1 MSREL
6 KTGIVSVII
15 IALFIWGFNYL
26 KGQNIFEANSRTFYI
41 EYDNIR
47 GLNKASTVS
56 IHGLQVGRVTDITFN
71 KDPEKLGMLLVE
83 IAVDDDFPFT
93 INSVVKIYSTGII
106 GGESLA
112 IIPSYEGEL
121 AKSGDYLK
129 GEIESDIFTS
139 VGQSLNPLKT
149 KVERVIIE
157 ADSLLL
163 ALNDVLDEK
172 TRNSFKRTV
181 QQFETT
187 ATLMN
192 RTLGSLN
199 KMIDSSR
206 VNIDVTL
213 ANTKKVSDN
222 FVKVSDTL
230 VNANFGETVKTLQV
244 TLENMNGLLKGIENG
259 EGSVGKLM
267 KNDSLYVNL
276 ANASKEM
283 EELLREMKLNP
294 KRFVHFS
301 LFGKKA
307 KPYDAENNK
316 NNISNDQKK
325 KKKKN

>member
-1 MSREL
+1 MSREI
-6 KTGIVSVII
+6 KTGIVSVVI
-15 IALFIWGFNYL
+15 IALFIWGYNFL
-26 KGQNIFEANSRTFYI
+26 KGQNIFEGNARTFYI

-56 IHGLQVGRVTDITFN
+56 IHGLQVGKVTDIQFN
-71 KDPEKLGMLLVE
+71 QDPDKRGMLVVE
-83 IAVDDDFPFT
+83 ISVDDDFPFT

-112 IIPSYEGEL
+112 IIPSYDGEL

-163 ALNDVLDEK
+163 ALNDVLDDK
-172 TRNSFKRTV
+172 TRKSFKRTI
-181 QQFETT
+181 QGFETT
-187 ATLMN
+187 VGSMNSTLS
-192 RTLGSLN
+192 SLN

-206 VNIDVTL
+206 VNIDATL
-213 ANTKKVSDN
+213 ENTKKVSAN

-230 VNANFGETVKTLQV
+230 VNANLGETVKTLQV
-244 TLENMNGLLKGIENG
+244 TLENVNGLLKGLEDEKGTI
-259 EGSVGKLM
+259 GKLM
-267 KNDSLYVNL
+267 NNDSLYINL
-276 ANASKEM
+276 TNASKEM

-307 KPYDAENNK
+307 KPYNEENNK
-316 NNISNDQKK
+316 NNVSNDQKK
-325 KKKKN
+325 KKKK